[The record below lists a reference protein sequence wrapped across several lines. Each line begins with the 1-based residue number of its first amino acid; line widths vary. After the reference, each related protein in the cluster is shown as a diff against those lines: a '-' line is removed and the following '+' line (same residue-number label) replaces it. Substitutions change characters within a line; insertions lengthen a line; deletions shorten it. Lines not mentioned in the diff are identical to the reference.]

1 MNTEHETQTKETVAP
16 EIEAGTLLKNKRES
30 LGLTQKQISD
40 RLKLRVT
47 LIQQIEENQFESDQ
61 VATFMRGYIR
71 SYAKYVN
78 LDEKVVLSALHHAGD
93 AQHQEQEM
101 LSFSRKT
108 KTEKHNS
115 RIMILT
121 WSIFAVI
128 AGISS
133 LWWWQN
139 QQQDTLSQ
147 SLANTESSEEL
158 AVEES
163 LAPEFTS
170 LEVIEAEQNEEGTSV
185 VEDTDDL
192 AAISDAE
199 DSVTSTD
206 ETTAQQATETEP
218 TAEVAANAANTANAE
233 AVEASTAPEAVINE
247 LVMQFSAD
255 CWIQV
260 KDASGKTLSTGIKK
274 AGQSLNLSGTAPY
287 KVILGAPEGVSMT
300 FASEPVDLSGYTS
313 GKVAR
318 ITLP

>member
-1 MNTEHETQTKETVAP
+1 MNTEHETQTQTNKTVAP
-16 EIEAGTLLKNKRES
+16 AIEAGTLLKNKRES

-147 SLANTESSEEL
+147 SLVNTESSEEL
-158 AVEES
+158 VIEES
-163 LAPEFTS
+163 LDPELTS
-170 LEVIEAEQNEEGTSV
+170 LEVIEAEQNTETSPV
-185 VEDTDDL
+185 TENSDDL
-192 AAISDAE
+192 LTVVSAAEASE
-199 DSVTSTD
+199 NVEQVE
-206 ETTAQQATETEP
+206 ETKDV
-218 TAEVAANAANTANAE
+218 AEVTPVAAGSET
-233 AVEASTAPEAVINE
+233 VTPEPVANE

-260 KDASGKTLSTGIKK
+260 KDAAGKTLSTGIKK
-274 AGQSLNLSGTAPY
+274 AGQTLNLSGTAPY

>member
-1 MNTEHETQTKETVAP
+1 MNTEHETQTQTQTKETVAP
-16 EIEAGTLLKNKRES
+16 AIEAGTLLKNKRES

-147 SLANTESSEEL
+147 SLVNTESSEEL
-158 AVEES
+158 VVEES
-163 LAPEFTS
+163 LDPELTS
-170 LEVIEAEQNEEGTSV
+170 LEVIEAEQNTETSPV
-185 VEDTDDL
+185 TENSDDL
-192 AAISDAE
+192 LTVVSAAEASE
-199 DSVTSTD
+199 NVERVE
-206 ETTAQQATETEP
+206 ETKDV
-218 TAEVAANAANTANAE
+218 AEVTPVAAESET
-233 AVEASTAPEAVINE
+233 VTPEPVTNE

-260 KDASGKTLSTGIKK
+260 KDAAGKTLSTGIKK
-274 AGQSLNLSGTAPY
+274 AGQTLNLSGTAPY

>member
-1 MNTEHETQTKETVAP
+1 MNTEQETQTQETVAP
-16 EIEAGTLLKNKRES
+16 AIEAGTLLKNKRES

-78 LDEKVVLSALHHAGD
+78 LDEKVVLNALHHSGD

-115 RIMILT
+115 RIMLLT

-128 AGISS
+128 VGISS

-158 AVEES
+158 VVEES
-163 LAPEFTS
+163 LDPELTS
-170 LEVIEAEQNEEGTSV
+170 LEVIEAEQNTETSPV
-185 VEDTDDL
+185 TEN
-192 AAISDAE
+192 SDELTEVSSAE
-199 DSVTSTD
+199 DSVTLDPVEVLEEAPEAAGVASV
-206 ETTAQQATETEP
+206 
-218 TAEVAANAANTANAE
+218 TAEPETI
-233 AVEASTAPEAVINE
+233 APEAVVNE

-274 AGQSLNLSGTAPY
+274 AGQTLNLSGTAPY

>member
-1 MNTEHETQTKETVAP
+1 MNTEQDTQAQENVAP
-16 EIEAGTLLKNKRES
+16 ALEAGTLLKNKRES

-170 LEVIEAEQNEEGTSV
+170 LEVIEAEQNEAGASV
-185 VEDTDDL
+185 VEGAEGL

-199 DSVTSTD
+199 ESSDAVTPAD
-206 ETTAQQATETEP
+206 ETSAQQATETEP
-218 TAEVAANAANTANAE
+218 TAEVAANAET
-233 AVEASTAPEAVINE
+233 VEASTAPEAVANE
-247 LVMQFSAD
+247 LVMQFTAD

-260 KDASGKTLSTGIKK
+260 KDATGKTLSTGIKK

>member
-1 MNTEHETQTKETVAP
+1 MNTEHDTKTQETVAP
-16 EIEAGTLLKNKRES
+16 ALEAGTLLKNKRES

-115 RIMILT
+115 RIMLLT

-147 SLANTESSEEL
+147 SLVNAESPEELVVEEPLTPELDSLAVIESVDALTVVSAAESSDTVTQ
-158 AVEES
+158 VEETQ
-163 LAPEFTS
+163 AAA
-170 LEVIEAEQNEEGTSV
+170 EVDSV
-185 VEDTDDL
+185 V
-192 AAISDAE
+192 AE
-199 DSVTSTD
+199 PESVTPES
-206 ETTAQQATETEP
+206 
-218 TAEVAANAANTANAE
+218 VANQ
-233 AVEASTAPEAVINE
+233 

-260 KDASGKTLSTGIKK
+260 KDAAGKTLSTGIKK
-274 AGQSLNLSGTAPY
+274 AGQTLNLSGTAPY

>member
-1 MNTEHETQTKETVAP
+1 MNTEHDTKTQETVAP
-16 EIEAGTLLKNKRES
+16 ALEAGTLLKNKRES

-115 RIMILT
+115 RIMLLT

-147 SLANTESSEEL
+147 SLVNAERPEELVAEEPLTPELDSLAVIESVDALTVVSAAESSDTL
-158 AVEES
+158 TQVEE
-163 LAPEFTS
+163 T
-170 LEVIEAEQNEEGTSV
+170 Q
-185 VEDTDDL
+185 
-192 AAISDAE
+192 AA
-199 DSVTSTD
+199 
-206 ETTAQQATETEP
+206 
-218 TAEVAANAANTANAE
+218 AEVDSAVAEPEVVTPEPVANQ
-233 AVEASTAPEAVINE
+233 

-260 KDASGKTLSTGIKK
+260 KDAAGNTLSTGIKK
-274 AGQSLNLSGTAPY
+274 AGQTLNLSGTAPY

>member
-185 VEDTDDL
+185 VEGTDDL

-199 DSVTSTD
+199 DSVTLTD
-206 ETTAQQATETEP
+206 ETTAQQAIETEP
-218 TAEVAANAANTANAE
+218 TAEVAANAANAE

>member
-1 MNTEHETQTKETVAP
+1 MNTEQETQTQETVAP
-16 EIEAGTLLKNKRES
+16 AIEAGTLLKNKRES

-78 LDEKVVLSALHHAGD
+78 LDEKVVLNALHHSGD

-115 RIMILT
+115 RIMLLT

-128 AGISS
+128 VGISS

-158 AVEES
+158 VVEES
-163 LAPEFTS
+163 LDPELTS
-170 LEVIEAEQNEEGTSV
+170 LEVIEAEQNTETSPV
-185 VEDTDDL
+185 TEN
-192 AAISDAE
+192 SDELTEVSSAE
-199 DSVTSTD
+199 DSVTLDPVEVLEEAPEAADVASV
-206 ETTAQQATETEP
+206 
-218 TAEVAANAANTANAE
+218 TAEPETV
-233 AVEASTAPEAVINE
+233 APEAVVNE

-260 KDASGKTLSTGIKK
+260 KDARAKRYLQALKK
-274 AGQSLNLSGTAPY
+274 LGQTLNLS
-287 KVILGAPEGVSMT
+287 
-300 FASEPVDLSGYTS
+300 
-313 GKVAR
+313 
-318 ITLP
+318 

>member
-1 MNTEHETQTKETVAP
+1 MNTEHDTKTQETVAP
-16 EIEAGTLLKNKRES
+16 ALEAGTLLKNKRES

-115 RIMILT
+115 RIMLLT

-147 SLANTESSEEL
+147 SLVNAESPEVLVVEEPLTPELDSLAVIESVDALTVVSAAESSDTVTQ
-158 AVEES
+158 VEETQ
-163 LAPEFTS
+163 AAA
-170 LEVIEAEQNEEGTSV
+170 EVDSV
-185 VEDTDDL
+185 V
-192 AAISDAE
+192 AE
-199 DSVTSTD
+199 
-206 ETTAQQATETEP
+206 
-218 TAEVAANAANTANAE
+218 
-233 AVEASTAPEAVINE
+233 PEAVTPESVANQ

-260 KDASGKTLSTGIKK
+260 KDAAGKTLSTGIKK
-274 AGQSLNLSGTAPY
+274 AGQTLNLSGTAPY

>member
-1 MNTEHETQTKETVAP
+1 MNTEQETQTQETVAP
-16 EIEAGTLLKNKRES
+16 AIEAGTLLKNKRES

-78 LDEKVVLSALHHAGD
+78 LDEKVVLNALHHSGD

-115 RIMILT
+115 RIMLLT

-128 AGISS
+128 VGISS

-158 AVEES
+158 VVEES
-163 LAPEFTS
+163 LDPELTS
-170 LEVIEAEQNEEGTSV
+170 LEVIEAEQNTETSPV
-185 VEDTDDL
+185 TEN
-192 AAISDAE
+192 SDELTEVSSAE
-199 DSVTSTD
+199 DSVTLDPVEVIEEAPEAADVASV
-206 ETTAQQATETEP
+206 
-218 TAEVAANAANTANAE
+218 TAEPETV
-233 AVEASTAPEAVINE
+233 APEAVVNE

-274 AGQSLNLSGTAPY
+274 AGQTLNLSGTAPY

>member
-1 MNTEHETQTKETVAP
+1 MNTEQDTQTPQAATPVL
-16 EIEAGTLLKNKRES
+16 EAGTILKNRRES
-30 LGLTQKQISD
+30 LGLTQQQVSS
-40 RLKLRVT
+40 RLKLRVS
-47 LIQQIEENQFESDQ
+47 LIQQIEDNQFDSDQ
-61 VATFMRGYIR
+61 VATFMRGYVR

-78 LDEKVVLSALHHAGD
+78 LDEKIVLEALEHAGD
-93 AQHQEQEM
+93 VQHQEQEM
-101 LSFSRKT
+101 MSFSRKT

-115 RIMILT
+115 RIMLLT

-147 SLANTESSEEL
+147 SLIAEESAEEL
-158 AVEES
+158 VVDELNDDQLTTSLDLIEAEAPVVDAPELVDSEVMADTTVAPGTEIAPEKEAPAETQVAAAETQAAVEEA
-163 LAPEFTS
+163 APE
-170 LEVIEAEQNEEGTSV
+170 V
-185 VEDTDDL
+185 VTP
-192 AAISDAE
+192 
-199 DSVTSTD
+199 
-206 ETTAQQATETEP
+206 EP
-218 TAEVAANAANTANAE
+218 LV
-233 AVEASTAPEAVINE
+233 NE

-260 KDASGKTLSTGIKK
+260 KDATGKTLSTGIKK
-274 AGQSLNLSGTAPY
+274 AGQSLNLSGETPY
-287 KVILGAPEGVSMT
+287 KVVIGAPEAVSMT

>member
-1 MNTEHETQTKETVAP
+1 MNTEQDTQAQENVAP
-16 EIEAGTLLKNKRES
+16 ALEAGTLLKNKRES

-170 LEVIEAEQNEEGTSV
+170 LEVIEAEQNEAGASV
-185 VEDTDDL
+185 VEGAEGL

-199 DSVTSTD
+199 ESSDAVTPAD
-206 ETTAQQATETEP
+206 ETSAQQTTETEP
-218 TAEVAANAANTANAE
+218 TAEAAANAET
-233 AVEASTAPEAVINE
+233 VEASTAPEAVAYE
-247 LVMQFSAD
+247 LVMQFTAD

-260 KDASGKTLSTGIKK
+260 KDATGKTLSTGIKK

>member
-1 MNTEHETQTKETVAP
+1 MNTEHETQTQETIAP
-16 EIEAGTLLKNKRES
+16 ALEAGTLLKNKRES

-147 SLANTESSEEL
+147 SLANTASSEEL

-170 LEVIEAEQNEEGTSV
+170 LEVIEAEQNEAGAAVAES
-185 VEDTDDL
+185 TDDL
-192 AAISDAE
+192 VAISDTE
-199 DSVTSTD
+199 DTSDAVILAD
-206 ETTAQQATETEP
+206 ETAAQQATETEP
-218 TAEVAANAANTANAE
+218 ATEVAAKAE
-233 AVEASTAPEAVINE
+233 AVEASATPEVVANE

-260 KDASGKTLSTGIKK
+260 KDATGKTLSTGIKK

>member
-1 MNTEHETQTKETVAP
+1 MNTEHETQTNETVAP
-16 EIEAGTLLKNKRES
+16 AIEAGTLLKNKRES

-147 SLANTESSEEL
+147 SLVNTESSEEL
-158 AVEES
+158 VIEES
-163 LAPEFTS
+163 LDPELTS
-170 LEVIEAEQNEEGTSV
+170 LEVIEAEQNTETSPV
-185 VEDTDDL
+185 TENSDDL
-192 AAISDAE
+192 LTVVSAAEASE
-199 DSVTSTD
+199 NVEQVE
-206 ETTAQQATETEP
+206 ETKDV
-218 TAEVAANAANTANAE
+218 AEVTPVAAGSET
-233 AVEASTAPEAVINE
+233 VTPEPVANE

-260 KDASGKTLSTGIKK
+260 KDAAGKTLSTGIKK
-274 AGQSLNLSGTAPY
+274 AGQTLNLSGTAPY

>member
-1 MNTEHETQTKETVAP
+1 MNTEQETQTQETVAP
-16 EIEAGTLLKNKRES
+16 AIEAGTLLKNKRES

-78 LDEKVVLSALHHAGD
+78 LDEKVVLNALHHSGD

-115 RIMILT
+115 RIMLLT

-128 AGISS
+128 VGISS

-158 AVEES
+158 VVEES
-163 LAPEFTS
+163 LDPELTS
-170 LEVIEAEQNEEGTSV
+170 LEVIEAEQNAETPPV
-185 VEDTDDL
+185 TDN
-192 AAISDAE
+192 SDELTEVSSAE
-199 DSVTSTD
+199 DSVTLDPVEVLEEAPEAADVASV
-206 ETTAQQATETEP
+206 
-218 TAEVAANAANTANAE
+218 TAEPETV
-233 AVEASTAPEAVINE
+233 APEAVVNE
-247 LVMQFSAD
+247 LVMQFSSD

-274 AGQSLNLSGTAPY
+274 AGQTLNLSGTAPY

>member
-163 LAPEFTS
+163 FAPEFTS

-185 VEDTDDL
+185 VEGTDDL

-218 TAEVAANAANTANAE
+218 TAEVAANAVNAE

>member
-1 MNTEHETQTKETVAP
+1 MNTEQETQTQETVAP
-16 EIEAGTLLKNKRES
+16 AIEAGTLLKNKRES

-78 LDEKVVLSALHHAGD
+78 LDEKVVLNALHHSGD

-115 RIMILT
+115 RIMLLT

-128 AGISS
+128 VGISS

-147 SLANTESSEEL
+147 SLANTESSDEL
-158 AVEES
+158 VVEES
-163 LAPEFTS
+163 LDPELTS
-170 LEVIEAEQNEEGTSV
+170 LEVIEAEQNTETSPV
-185 VEDTDDL
+185 TEN
-192 AAISDAE
+192 SDELTEVSSAE
-199 DSVTSTD
+199 DSVTLDPVEVIEEVPEAADVASV
-206 ETTAQQATETEP
+206 
-218 TAEVAANAANTANAE
+218 TAEPETV
-233 AVEASTAPEAVINE
+233 APEAVVNE

-274 AGQSLNLSGTAPY
+274 AGQTLNLSGTAPY

>member
-1 MNTEHETQTKETVAP
+1 MNTEHDTKTQETVAP
-16 EIEAGTLLKNKRES
+16 ALEAGTLLKNKRES

-115 RIMILT
+115 RIMLLT

-147 SLANTESSEEL
+147 SLVNAESPEELVVEEPLTPELDSLAVIESVDALTVVSAAESSDTL
-158 AVEES
+158 TQVEE
-163 LAPEFTS
+163 T
-170 LEVIEAEQNEEGTSV
+170 
-185 VEDTDDL
+185 
-192 AAISDAE
+192 
-199 DSVTSTD
+199 
-206 ETTAQQATETEP
+206 QAV
-218 TAEVAANAANTANAE
+218 AEVDSAVAEPEVVTPESVANQ
-233 AVEASTAPEAVINE
+233 

-260 KDASGKTLSTGIKK
+260 KDAAGKTLSTGIKK
-274 AGQSLNLSGTAPY
+274 AGQTLNLSGTAPY

>member
-1 MNTEHETQTKETVAP
+1 MNTEQETQTQETVAP
-16 EIEAGTLLKNKRES
+16 AIEAGTLLKNKRES

-61 VATFMRGYIR
+61 VATFMRGYIC

-78 LDEKVVLSALHHAGD
+78 LDEKVVLNALHHSGD

-115 RIMILT
+115 RIMLLT

-128 AGISS
+128 VGISS

-158 AVEES
+158 VVEES
-163 LAPEFTS
+163 LDPELTS
-170 LEVIEAEQNEEGTSV
+170 LEVIEAEQNTETSPVTENSDELTEVSSAEG
-185 VEDTDDL
+185 
-192 AAISDAE
+192 
-199 DSVTSTD
+199 SVTLDPVEVLEEAPEAADVASV
-206 ETTAQQATETEP
+206 
-218 TAEVAANAANTANAE
+218 TAEPETV
-233 AVEASTAPEAVINE
+233 APEAVVNE

-274 AGQSLNLSGTAPY
+274 AGQTLNLSGTAPY

>member
-1 MNTEHETQTKETVAP
+1 MNTEQETQTQETVAP
-16 EIEAGTLLKNKRES
+16 AIEAGTLLKNKRES

-78 LDEKVVLSALHHAGD
+78 LDEKVVLNALHHSGD

-115 RIMILT
+115 RIMLLT

-128 AGISS
+128 VGISS

-158 AVEES
+158 VVEES
-163 LAPEFTS
+163 LDPELTS
-170 LEVIEAEQNEEGTSV
+170 LEVIEAEQNTETSPVTENSDELTEVSSAENSVTLDPVEVIEEAPEAADVTSV
-185 VEDTDDL
+185 
-192 AAISDAE
+192 
-199 DSVTSTD
+199 
-206 ETTAQQATETEP
+206 
-218 TAEVAANAANTANAE
+218 TAESETV
-233 AVEASTAPEAVINE
+233 APEAVVNE

-274 AGQSLNLSGTAPY
+274 AGQTLNLSGTAPY

>member
-1 MNTEHETQTKETVAP
+1 MNTEQETQTQETVAP
-16 EIEAGTLLKNKRES
+16 AIEAGTLLKNKRES

-78 LDEKVVLSALHHAGD
+78 LDEKVVLNALHHSGD

-115 RIMILT
+115 RIMLLT

-128 AGISS
+128 VGISS

-158 AVEES
+158 VVEES
-163 LAPEFTS
+163 LDPELTS
-170 LEVIEAEQNEEGTSV
+170 LEVIEAEQNAE
-185 VEDTDDL
+185 
-192 AAISDAE
+192 ISPATENSDELTEVSSAE
-199 DSVTSTD
+199 DSVTLDPVEVIEEAPEAADVASV
-206 ETTAQQATETEP
+206 
-218 TAEVAANAANTANAE
+218 TAEPETV
-233 AVEASTAPEAVINE
+233 APEAVVNE

-274 AGQSLNLSGTAPY
+274 AGQTLNLSGTAPY

>member
-1 MNTEHETQTKETVAP
+1 MNTEQDTQAQENVAP
-16 EIEAGTLLKNKRES
+16 ALEAGTLLKNKRES

-170 LEVIEAEQNEEGTSV
+170 LEVIEAEQNEAGASVADGAEG
-185 VEDTDDL
+185 L

-199 DSVTSTD
+199 DSSDAVTPAD
-206 ETTAQQATETEP
+206 ETPAQQATET
-218 TAEVAANAANTANAE
+218 TAEVVANAE
-233 AVEASTAPEAVINE
+233 AAEASTAPEAVANE

-260 KDASGKTLSTGIKK
+260 KDATGKTLSTGIKK

>member
-16 EIEAGTLLKNKRES
+16 AIEAGTLLKNKRES

-147 SLANTESSEEL
+147 SLVNTESSEEL
-158 AVEES
+158 VVEES
-163 LAPEFTS
+163 LDPELTS
-170 LEVIEAEQNEEGTSV
+170 LEVIEAEQNTETSPV
-185 VEDTDDL
+185 TENSDDL
-192 AAISDAE
+192 LTVVSAAEASENVEQIE
-199 DSVTSTD
+199 
-206 ETTAQQATETEP
+206 ETQDV
-218 TAEVAANAANTANAE
+218 AEVTPVAAESETVTPEPAA
-233 AVEASTAPEAVINE
+233 NE

-260 KDASGKTLSTGIKK
+260 KDAAGKTLSTGIKK
-274 AGQSLNLSGTAPY
+274 AGQTLNLSGTAPY

>member
-1 MNTEHETQTKETVAP
+1 MNTEHDTQAQEPIAP
-16 EIEAGTLLKNKRES
+16 ALEAGTLLKNQREA

-40 RLKLRVT
+40 RLKLRIS

-78 LDEKVVLSALHHAGD
+78 LDEKVVLNALRHSGD
-93 AQHQEQEM
+93 AQHEDQEM

-115 RIMILT
+115 RIMLLT
-121 WSIFAVI
+121 WGIFAVI
-128 AGISS
+128 VGISS

-163 LAPEFTS
+163 LDPEFAS
-170 LEVIEAEQNEEGTSV
+170 LEVIEAEQNDAAASVIEETEG
-185 VEDTDDL
+185 L
-192 AAISDAE
+192 AAISDAA
-199 DSVTSTD
+199 DTSAALDVTD
-206 ETTAQQATETEP
+206 EQPAVDAEP
-218 TAEVAANAANTANAE
+218 
-233 AVEASTAPEAVINE
+233 AVELETVEATTAPETTPTPEEATKA
-247 LVMQFSAD
+247 LTMQFTAD

-260 KDASGKTLSTGIKK
+260 KDATGKTLSTGIKK

>member
-1 MNTEHETQTKETVAP
+1 MNTEHETQTQETIAP
-16 EIEAGTLLKNKRES
+16 ALEAGTLLKNKRES

-40 RLKLRVT
+40 RLKLRIT

-78 LDEKVVLSALHHAGD
+78 LDEKVVLNALHHAGD

-147 SLANTESSEEL
+147 SLVNTESSEEL

-163 LAPEFTS
+163 LDPEFAS
-170 LEVIEAEQNEEGTSV
+170 LEVIEAEQNDAAASV
-185 VEDTDDL
+185 IEDTEGL
-192 AAISDAE
+192 TAISVAAD
-199 DSVTSTD
+199 TSEALTQTD
-206 ETTAQQATETEP
+206 ETNAQSATET
-218 TAEVAANAANTANAE
+218 AAVVAAE
-233 AVEASTAPEAVINE
+233 SEVVEADAAPEAVANE

-260 KDASGKTLSTGIKK
+260 KDATGKTLSTGIKK

>member
-1 MNTEHETQTKETVAP
+1 MNTEQETQTQETVAP
-16 EIEAGTLLKNKRES
+16 AIEAGTLLKNKRES

-78 LDEKVVLSALHHAGD
+78 LDEKVVLNALHHSGD

-115 RIMILT
+115 RIMLLT

-128 AGISS
+128 VGISS

-158 AVEES
+158 VVEES
-163 LAPEFTS
+163 LDPELTS
-170 LEVIEAEQNEEGTSV
+170 LEVIEAEQNTETSPV
-185 VEDTDDL
+185 TEN
-192 AAISDAE
+192 SDELTEVSSAE
-199 DSVTSTD
+199 DSVTLDPVEVIKEAPEAADVASV
-206 ETTAQQATETEP
+206 
-218 TAEVAANAANTANAE
+218 TAEPETV
-233 AVEASTAPEAVINE
+233 APEAVVNE

-274 AGQSLNLSGTAPY
+274 AGQTLNLSGTAPY

>member
-1 MNTEHETQTKETVAP
+1 MNTEQETQTQETVAP
-16 EIEAGTLLKNKRES
+16 AIEAGTLLKNKRES

-78 LDEKVVLSALHHAGD
+78 LDEKVVLNALHHSGD

-115 RIMILT
+115 RIMLLT

-128 AGISS
+128 VGISS

-158 AVEES
+158 VVEES
-163 LAPEFTS
+163 LDPELTS
-170 LEVIEAEQNEEGTSV
+170 LEVIEAEQNAETSPAT
-185 VEDTDDL
+185 EN
-192 AAISDAE
+192 SDELTEVSSAE
-199 DSVTSTD
+199 DSVTLDPVEVIEEAPEAADVASV
-206 ETTAQQATETEP
+206 
-218 TAEVAANAANTANAE
+218 TAEPETV
-233 AVEASTAPEAVINE
+233 APEAVVNE

-255 CWIQV
+255 CWVQV

-274 AGQSLNLSGTAPY
+274 AGQTLNLSGTAPY

>member
-1 MNTEHETQTKETVAP
+1 MNTEHETQTQPKETVAP
-16 EIEAGTLLKNKRES
+16 AIEAGTLLKNKRES

-147 SLANTESSEEL
+147 SLVNTESSEEL
-158 AVEES
+158 VVEES
-163 LAPEFTS
+163 LDPELTS
-170 LEVIEAEQNEEGTSV
+170 LEVIEAEQNTATSPV
-185 VEDTDDL
+185 TENSDDL
-192 AAISDAE
+192 LNVVSAAEASENVEQVEQTQD
-199 DSVTSTD
+199 V
-206 ETTAQQATETEP
+206 
-218 TAEVAANAANTANAE
+218 AEVTPVAAESETVTPEPAA
-233 AVEASTAPEAVINE
+233 NE

-260 KDASGKTLSTGIKK
+260 KDAAGKTLSTGIKK
-274 AGQSLNLSGTAPY
+274 AGQTLNLSGTAPY

>member
-1 MNTEHETQTKETVAP
+1 MNTEHETQTQETIAP
-16 EIEAGTLLKNKRES
+16 ALEAGTLLKNKRES

-40 RLKLRVT
+40 RLKLRIT

-147 SLANTESSEEL
+147 SLVNTESSEEL
-158 AVEES
+158 TVEES
-163 LAPEFTS
+163 LDPEFAS
-170 LEVIEAEQNEEGTSV
+170 LEVIEAEQNDAAASV
-185 VEDTDDL
+185 IEDTEGL
-192 AAISDAE
+192 TAISDAADISE
-199 DSVTSTD
+199 ALTQAD
-206 ETTAQQATETEP
+206 ETDAQSATETAAVVSAEP
-218 TAEVAANAANTANAE
+218 K
-233 AVEASTAPEAVINE
+233 AVEADAAPEAVANE

-260 KDASGKTLSTGIKK
+260 KDATGKTLSTGIKK

>member
-1 MNTEHETQTKETVAP
+1 MNTEQDTQTQETVAP
-16 EIEAGTLLKNKRES
+16 ALEAGTLLKNKRES

-170 LEVIEAEQNEEGTSV
+170 LEVIEAEQNEAGASV
-185 VEDTDDL
+185 VEGTEGL

-199 DSVTSTD
+199 DSSDAVTSAD
-206 ETTAQQATETEP
+206 ETPAQQATETEP
-218 TAEVAANAANTANAE
+218 TAEVAANAE
-233 AVEASTAPEAVINE
+233 AVEASTAPETVANE

-260 KDASGKTLSTGIKK
+260 KDATGKTLSTGIKK

>member
-1 MNTEHETQTKETVAP
+1 MNTEQETQTQETVAP
-16 EIEAGTLLKNKRES
+16 AIEAGTLLKNKRES

-78 LDEKVVLSALHHAGD
+78 LDEKVVLNALHHSGD

-115 RIMILT
+115 RIMLLT

-128 AGISS
+128 VGISS

-158 AVEES
+158 VVEES
-163 LAPEFTS
+163 LDPELTS
-170 LEVIEAEQNEEGTSV
+170 LEVIEAEQNTETSPV
-185 VEDTDDL
+185 TEN
-192 AAISDAE
+192 SDELTEVSSAE
-199 DSVTSTD
+199 DSVTFDPVEVIEEAPEAADVASV
-206 ETTAQQATETEP
+206 
-218 TAEVAANAANTANAE
+218 TAEPETV
-233 AVEASTAPEAVINE
+233 APEAVVNE

-274 AGQSLNLSGTAPY
+274 SGQTLNLSGTAPY

>member
-1 MNTEHETQTKETVAP
+1 MNTEHETQTQETIAP
-16 EIEAGTLLKNKRES
+16 ALEAGTLLKNKRES

-40 RLKLRVT
+40 RLKLRIT
-47 LIQQIEENQFESDQ
+47 LIQQIEENKFESDQ

-78 LDEKVVLSALHHAGD
+78 LDEKVVLNALHHAGD

-147 SLANTESSEEL
+147 SLVNTESSEEL

-163 LAPEFTS
+163 LDPEFAS
-170 LEVIEAEQNEEGTSV
+170 LEVIEAEQNDATASV
-185 VEDTDDL
+185 IEDTEGL
-192 AAISDAE
+192 TAISDAA
-199 DSVTSTD
+199 DTLKQAD
-206 ETTAQQATETEP
+206 ETDAQSATET
-218 TAEVAANAANTANAE
+218 AAVVAAE
-233 AVEASTAPEAVINE
+233 PEVVEASAVPEAVANE

-260 KDASGKTLSTGIKK
+260 KDATGKTLSTGIKK

>member
-1 MNTEHETQTKETVAP
+1 MNTEQDTQTQETVAP
-16 EIEAGTLLKNKRES
+16 ALEAGTLLKNKRES

-158 AVEES
+158 TVEES

-170 LEVIEAEQNEEGTSV
+170 LEVIEAEQNEAGASV
-185 VEDTDDL
+185 VESTEGL

-199 DSVTSTD
+199 DSSDAVAD
-206 ETTAQQATETEP
+206 ETPAPHATETEP
-218 TAEVAANAANTANAE
+218 TAEVNANAE
-233 AVEASTAPEAVINE
+233 AVEANTTPEAVANE

-260 KDASGKTLSTGIKK
+260 KDATGKTLSTGIKK

>member
-1 MNTEHETQTKETVAP
+1 MNTEQETQTQETVAP
-16 EIEAGTLLKNKRES
+16 AIEAGTLLKNKRES

-78 LDEKVVLSALHHAGD
+78 LDEKVVLNALHHSGD

-115 RIMILT
+115 RIMLLT

-128 AGISS
+128 VGISS

-158 AVEES
+158 VVEES
-163 LAPEFTS
+163 LDPELTS
-170 LEVIEAEQNEEGTSV
+170 LEVIEAEQNTETSPV
-185 VEDTDDL
+185 TEN
-192 AAISDAE
+192 SDELTEVSSAE
-199 DSVTSTD
+199 DSVTLDPVEVLEEAPEAADVASV
-206 ETTAQQATETEP
+206 TEES
-218 TAEVAANAANTANAE
+218 EIV
-233 AVEASTAPEAVINE
+233 APEAVVNE

-274 AGQSLNLSGTAPY
+274 AGQTLNLSGTAPY